1 MVIARLIEIFLSA
14 SECWLYELKVHGIRE
29 RQWRNQ
35 RFLKRWV
42 DWGSTLLRFNY
53 IEWYSGSPHG
63 PGGPLMV
70 HLGFLVV
77 HKEFQD

>member
-1 MVIARLIEIFLSA
+1 MVIVRLIAIFLSA
-14 SECWLYELKVHGIRE
+14 SECWLYDLEVHGIRE

-53 IEWYSGSPHG
+53 IE
-63 PGGPLMV
+63 
-70 HLGFLVV
+70 
-77 HKEFQD
+77 